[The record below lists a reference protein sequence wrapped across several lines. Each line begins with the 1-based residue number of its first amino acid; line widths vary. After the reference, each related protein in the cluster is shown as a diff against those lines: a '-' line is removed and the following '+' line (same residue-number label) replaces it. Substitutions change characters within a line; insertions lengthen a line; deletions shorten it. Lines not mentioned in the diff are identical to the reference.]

1 MRIYTSPDGA
11 SYTNAISKDADG
23 KDVDGHSYQ
32 LVGGPYSAS
41 LSFQLGPVKEVGV
54 NGIQN
59 EQLIAVL
66 VHRLGVLNKAFPCR
80 ENSIAITHLE
90 TALLWLEKRTADR
103 VKRGVEGVNAL

>member
-1 MRIYTSPDGA
+1 MRIYTSPDGSLYA
-11 SYTNAISKDADG
+11 NCLNEAPGET
-23 KDVDGHSYQ
+23 DGHRYHLHSGSLETQ
-32 LVGGPYSAS
+32 LH
-41 LSFQLGPVKEVGV
+41 FQCGPVKEVGI

-66 VHRLGVLNKAFPCR
+66 VHRLGVLNRAFPCR

-103 VKRGVEGVNAL
+103 IARGVEGQNKP